1 MCHNHMSSR
10 VNIFVDKSEKISGK
24 EYTLMEL
31 SF

>member
-1 MCHNHMSSR
+1 MCHNHMSNL
-10 VNIFVDKSEKISGK
+10 VNIFVDKSEKLSGK

>member
-1 MCHNHMSSR
+1 MCHNHMANL
-10 VNIFVDKSEKISGK
+10 VNIFVDKSEKLSGK